1 MIFETIK
8 CTQTAMT
15 DKMPRRIAANVERFI
30 YNNHLN
36 NISLKGSS
44 LGSPPILSEYKRTN

>member
-8 CTQTAMT
+8 CTQTAIT